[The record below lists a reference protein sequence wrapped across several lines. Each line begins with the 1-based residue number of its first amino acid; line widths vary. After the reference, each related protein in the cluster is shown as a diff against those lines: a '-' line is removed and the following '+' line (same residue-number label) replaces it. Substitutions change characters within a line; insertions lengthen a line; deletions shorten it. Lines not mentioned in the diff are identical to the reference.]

1 MPLVVAGS
9 GSFAKLFVKLNLS
22 LPVAAPPNIDCC
34 KYLRLLL
41 FEEGEDD
48 NGDWSYRVFFE
59 RKFIRM

>member
-48 NGDWSYRVFFE
+48 DGDWSYKVF
-59 RKFIRM
+59 